1 MTKLDHVDGFAA
13 LCEALSGARDP
24 ASFKLKDPGGERMRR
39 ALKDPEASEL
49 DLAIL
54 LRQVLLAAP
63 GGPVDASA
71 PLPLPRP
78 VGATALAA
86 AGLKTVHGQRV
97 RARAWRPPW
106 IFQTEFEPDAVA
118 AQAADRRFGIGDLG
132 PQADP
137 FVRSLGHDR
146 YRSVGQR
153 AAVRAALLTPA
164 GRSLVIDLPTG
175 EGKSLVFRAID
186 RFGFATSP
194 RLDAQ
199 GVTLVVV
206 PTVALAYDHEN
217 ACRTG
222 EDEYL
227 AYVGT
232 DADRRARI
240 LERLAAQQSGLVFT
254 APEAAV
260 GSLRPSLIALARAG
274 RLKALVLD
282 EAHLVDAWGTG
293 FRPEFQSLS
302 GLRLELLEQAPVD
315 AAPRTILLSATLTPE
330 TLDTL
335 EVLFAA
341 PEPLELLSAAQVRPE
356 PVYYVAPSSDEPT
369 RHRTIEEALLR
380 IPRPAILYVTKVA
393 DAVQWAMRF
402 RDLGFRRFAAF
413 HGDTPDEERIKT
425 LQAWRDGRLDLVVA
439 TSAFGLGIDYPHV
452 RSVLHAC
459 VPETFD
465 RFYQEVG
472 RGGRD
477 GRTCLSLIAPTSAD
491 IRVARGLN
499 RERVITTGRG
509 LQRWSAMF
517 HHPDSQH
524 LGGHRLRIR
533 LDVAPGPDE
542 DDIDLIGER
551 SLQWNARVLTLM
563 ARAGLLRMVGG
574 VAQEEDASGVFE
586 TVEILDTG
594 HLEPSVWTSR
604 VEPVRADIAA
614 ARSRNLALMLR
625 HLKASDCPSVLV
637 ETLYRADR
645 ILAGCSTCGLCRSNP
660 AIARPQPLRT
670 EPASPWAAPPVNPPL
685 ADLMT
690 RGELVV
696 TYAAEASGGF
706 AARRTAAALA
716 ALWACGLRL
725 LRFIGVPPLVF
736 GRALAD
742 LAELPIMIG
751 QAPTRAASRLP
762 SGPEIVLVGQNAG
775 FRLATD
781 VRQPRVVLLPQGYAD
796 PDRPGEGLL
805 ERYNGSTMSLEA
817 LLGRLST

>member
-1 MTKLDHVDGFAA
+1 MTKLDHVEGFAA
-13 LCEALSGARDP
+13 LSEALAGMRDP
-24 ASFKLKDPGGERMRR
+24 ASFKLGDPGGERLRR
-39 ALKDPEASEL
+39 ALEDPDASEL

-54 LRQVLLAAP
+54 LRQVLLATP
-63 GGPVDASA
+63 SGPTEASV
-71 PLPLPRP
+71 PRP
-78 VGATALAA
+78 PRRPIGAAALAA
-86 AGLKTVHGQRV
+86 AGLETVDGQRI
-97 RARAWRPPW
+97 RACAWRPSW
-106 IFQTEFEPDAVA
+106 ISRTELEPDAVA
-118 AQAADRRFGIGDLG
+118 AQAADRRFGVGDPG

-164 GRSLVIDLPTG
+164 GRSLAIDLPTG
-175 EGKSLVFRAID
+175 EGKSLIFRVID
-186 RFGFATSP
+186 RIGFATEP

-217 ACRTG
+217 ACRTAG
-222 EDEYL
+222 DEYL

-240 LERLAAQQSGLVFT
+240 LERLAVQQSGLVFT

-260 GSLRPSLIALARAG
+260 GSLRPSLIALAQAG

-302 GLRLELLEQAPVD
+302 GLRLELLERAPAD

-335 EVLFAA
+335 ETLFAA

-356 PVYYVAPSSDEPT
+356 PMYYVAPSSDEST
-369 RHRTIEEALLR
+369 RHRTIEEALMR
-380 IPRPAILYVTKVA
+380 VPRPAILYVTKVV
-393 DAVQWAMRF
+393 DAVQWAGRF
-402 RDLGFRRFAAF
+402 RDLGLRRFAAF
-413 HGDTPDEERIKT
+413 HGDTPDEERVKT
-425 LQAWRDGRLDLVVA
+425 LQAWREGRLDLVVA

-465 RFYQEVG
+465 RFYQEIG

-477 GRTCLSLIAPTSAD
+477 GRTCLSLIAPTPAD
-491 IRVARGLN
+491 IGVARSLN
-499 RERVITTGRG
+499 QERVITTGRG

-517 HHPDSQH
+517 HHRDRQH
-524 LGGHRLRIR
+524 LGGHRLCIR
-533 LDVAPGPDE
+533 LDVAPGPGE

-563 ARAGLLRMVGG
+563 SRAGLLRIAGG
-574 VAQEEDASGVFE
+574 VAQEEGAPGVFE

-594 HLEPSVWTSR
+594 HLAPSVWARR
-604 VEPVRADIAA
+604 VEPVRTAIAA
-614 ARSRNLALMLR
+614 ARSRNLDLMLR
-625 HLKASDCPSVLV
+625 HLKASDCASSLV
-637 ETLYRADR
+637 ESLYGADR
-645 ILAGCSTCGLCRSNP
+645 ILAGCSACALCRAEP
-660 AIARPQPLRT
+660 GLARPQPLRC
-670 EPASPWAAPPVNPPL
+670 EPASPWPAPPVAPPL
-685 ADLMT
+685 ADLMA

-696 TYAAEASGGF
+696 TYSAEATGGF
-706 AARRTAAALA
+706 TARRTASALA
-716 ALWACGLRL
+716 ALWSCGLRL
-725 LRFIGVPPLVF
+725 LRLIGAPPPVF

-742 LAELPIMIG
+742 LAEAPIMVS
-751 QAPTRAASRLP
+751 QAPTRAASRLA
-762 SGPEIVLVGQNAG
+762 SGPELVLVGDNAG
-775 FRLATD
+775 FRLAPD
-781 VRQPRVVLLPQGYAD
+781 VRQPRVVLLPRGYED

-805 ERYNGSTMSLEA
+805 ERYNGSIMSLEA
-817 LLGRLST
+817 LLGMLST

>member
-1 MTKLDHVDGFAA
+1 VTKLDHVDGFGA
-13 LCEALSGARDP
+13 LGEALSGARDP
-24 ASFKLKDPGGERMRR
+24 ASFRLKDPGGERLRR
-39 ALKDPEASEL
+39 ALEDPEASEL
-49 DLAIL
+49 DLAML

-63 GGPVDASA
+63 GGPAQACA
-71 PLPLPRP
+71 PPPLRRP
-78 VGATALAA
+78 IGVAALAA
-86 AGLKTVHGQRV
+86 ANLETMDGQRI
-97 RARAWRPPW
+97 RACAWRPSW
-106 IFQTEFEPDAVA
+106 ISRTELEPDSVA

-132 PQADP
+132 PQGDP

-153 AAVRAALLTPA
+153 AAVRSALLTPA
-164 GRSLVIDLPTG
+164 GRSLAIDLPTG

-186 RFGFATSP
+186 RIGFATGP

-217 ACRTG
+217 ACRAI
-222 EDEYL
+222 EDEHL

-232 DADRRARI
+232 DADRRAKI
-240 LERLAAQQSGLVFT
+240 LERLSVQQSGLVFT

-302 GLRLELLEQAPVD
+302 GLRIELLEHSPAK
-315 AAPRTILLSATLTPE
+315 AGPRTILLSATLTPE
-330 TLDTL
+330 TLETL
-335 EVLFAA
+335 EALFAA
-341 PEPLELLSAAQVRPE
+341 PEPLELLSAAHVRPE
-356 PVYYVAPSSDEPT
+356 PMYYVAPSSDEPT
-369 RHRTIEEALLR
+369 RHRTIEEALMR
-380 IPRPAILYVTKVA
+380 VPRPAILYVTKVA
-393 DAVQWAMRF
+393 DAVQWASRF

-413 HGDTPDEERIKT
+413 HGDTPDEERVKT
-425 LQAWRDGRLDLVVA
+425 LQAWREGHLDLVVA
-439 TSAFGLGIDYPHV
+439 TSAFGLGIDHPHV

-477 GRTCLSLIAPTSAD
+477 GRACLSLIAPTPAD
-491 IRVARGLN
+491 LRVARSLN
-499 RERVITTGRG
+499 QERVITTGRG

-517 HHPDSQH
+517 HHPDRQH

-533 LDVAPGPDE
+533 LDVAPGADE

-563 ARAGLLRMVGG
+563 SRAGLLRMVGG
-574 VAQEEDASGVFE
+574 VAQEENASGLYE

-594 HLEPSVWTSR
+594 HLELSVWVRR
-604 VEPVRADIAA
+604 VEPVRAAIAA
-614 ARSRNLALMLR
+614 ARLRNLDLMLR
-625 HLKASDCPSVLV
+625 HLAANECPSALV
-637 ETLYRADR
+637 ETLYGPDR
-645 ILAGCSTCGLCRSNP
+645 IVAGCSACALCR
-660 AIARPQPLRT
+660 ADQALARPQPLRR
-670 EPASPWAAPPVNPPL
+670 EPASPWPVPPVTPPL
-685 ADLMT
+685 SDLMAQ
-690 RGELVV
+690 GELIV
-696 TYAAEASGGF
+696 TYSAEASGGF
-706 AARRTAAALA
+706 AARRTASALA
-716 ALWACGLRL
+716 ALWSCGLRL
-725 LRFIGVPPLVF
+725 VRFIGAPPPVF

-742 LAELPIMIG
+742 LAEGPIMTS

-762 SGPEIVLVGQNAG
+762 SGPELVLVGDNAG
-775 FRLATD
+775 FRLAPD

-805 ERYNGSTMSLEA
+805 ERYNGSAMSLDA